1 MFGLKPSTQLKL
13 MNDEDET
20 IRGWAIQCALED
32 KNPSTAIL
40 EKLVTMAKEDDSTFV
55 RLYLATALQR
65 LPLDQRWDLAAAL
78 VSHEADK
85 DDHNLPLMYWYG
97 IEPLVPAD
105 KVRALQ
111 LAAKAKIPLIR
122 QYIARRSASK

>member
-1 MFGLKPSTQLKL
+1 MLCPLLLIPGFASSGSAGPSISITLG
-13 MNDEDET
+13 DSF
-20 IRGWAIQCALED
+20 
-32 KNPSTAIL
+32 STPVL
-40 EKLVTMAKEDDSTFV
+40 GRV

-97 IEPLVPAD
+97 IEPLVPTN

>member
-1 MFGLKPSTQLKL
+1 
-13 MNDEDET
+13 
-20 IRGWAIQCALED
+20 
-32 KNPSTAIL
+32 
-40 EKLVTMAKEDDSTFV
+40 
-55 RLYLATALQR
+55 
-65 LPLDQRWDLAAAL
+65 
-78 VSHEADK
+78 
-85 DDHNLPLMYWYG
+85 MYWYG